1 MNTKKLTA
9 AIATTALVVSVPLV
23 TLYAEAAAAAPH
35 HTMGPTVEVTVG
47 AAKASRAD
55 LGSKPAP
62 ARVNNSERASRAAAT
77 SRLSGLPF
85 GGAALFDPQTAPP
98 MNAKAITNAERAAR
112 AAATSR
118 LSGLPFGGAALD
130 A

>member
-9 AIATTALVVSVPLV
+9 AIATTALVVSVPLATV
-23 TLYAEAAAAAPH
+23 YAGAAVAVGH
-35 HTMGPTVEVTVG
+35 HSARSAVEVSVR
-47 AAKASRAD
+47 S
-55 LGSKPAP
+55 
-62 ARVNNSERASRAAAT
+62 SEAT

-85 GGAALFDPQTAPP
+85 GGAAAYNAEVDGTPPTNATAI
-98 MNAKAITNAERAAR
+98 AYAERAAR

-130 A
+130 L

>member
-9 AIATTALVVSVPLV
+9 AMATTALVLSVPLI
-23 TLYAEAAAAAPH
+23 
-35 HTMGPTVEVTVG
+35 TVYTG
-47 AAKASRAD
+47 AAVAVGHSATPAVQQAARAATTSRLSGLA
-55 LGSKPAP
+55 
-62 ARVNNSERASRAAAT
+62 ERAAAT

-85 GGAALFDPQTAPP
+85 GGAAAYNAEVDGTPP
-98 MNAKAITNAERAAR
+98 TNATAIAYSERAAR

-118 LSGLPFGGAALD
+118 LSGLPEGGAAVW